1 MEFFDADQVAAILVA
16 ALNKPHGHSFESP
29 DVIKDVTKAVIDAD
43 RELYATFKQR
53 REAAGLN

>member
-1 MEFFDADQVAAILVA
+1 MEFFDANQVTAILVA

-29 DVIKDVTKAVIDAD
+29 DIVKDVTKAIIEAD
-43 RELYATFKQR
+43 KELYATFKKQ